1 MPHNGARTHID
12 AVSQHHDLA
21 LQVFQ
26 FKTAIAAGYKFD
38 IQGDRPKVQPAA
50 LAANAQSFAS
60 ADRDGLERRNRF
72 GVGHHHAGAV
82 HIMLQ
87 QGAHHIGAVAR
98 PTAADI
104 VGGFNQVRGAIV
116 GGLILGVIEN
126 MAAAYIS
133 AQYRGAIPLILL
145 IAVILWRP
153 QGLMGR
159 AEERTV

>member
-1 MPHNGARTHID
+1 MIMYTFLINALLVALASLMISPIYLAKFTNGDTLG
-12 AVSQHHDLA
+12 LA
-21 LQVFQ
+21 AF
-26 FKTAIAAGYKFD
+26 IAA
-38 IQGDRPKVQPAA
+38 
-50 LAANAQSFAS
+50 
-60 ADRDGLERRNRF
+60 
-72 GVGHHHAGAV
+72 
-82 HIMLQ
+82 
-87 QGAHHIGAVAR
+87 
-98 PTAADI
+98 I